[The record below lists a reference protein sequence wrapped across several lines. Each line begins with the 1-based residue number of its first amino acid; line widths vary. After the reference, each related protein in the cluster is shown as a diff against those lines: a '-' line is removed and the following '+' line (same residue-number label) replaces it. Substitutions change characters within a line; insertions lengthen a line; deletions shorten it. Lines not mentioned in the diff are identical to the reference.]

1 MKKLSYLQNYNTFR
15 PNSLNES
22 LGDSGQQT
30 INKSFMNMGEIKLS
44 NGESLNPK
52 DIVDVVNKAISWLA
66 EEFRTY
72 YSFAQDSN
80 IIYLVNDPNC
90 TTMCV
95 DESMNIYMDVLFIY
109 NQLEMNPQYVATVI
123 MHEIFHIIYNHIE
136 RGKNWLSAQGK
147 PINKETFFD
156 TNLAGDVEVN
166 TTLINKNF
174 IDKETFIN
182 KLGALFL
189 NKTNNDRTN
198 LPMEDIL
205 ENEKLMNILREK
217 VHNPQNNQN
226 GQNQNGQNQQD
237 QKEHVKTSKEWD
249 NGYKSGWDKIVELI
263 DKYGAKDTMKKLQ
276 ENGICDEQGNFIED
290 IENDTIITL
299 EFLVIKSFSQFLLE
313 NKNSD
318 KFKNYD
324 DGFKTGVK
332 KAISL
337 LKNSIFGQ
345 DNNTNQQ
352 QDNIIPDTDLK
363 KEDLKKLN
371 LPQQENSQTNNNDN
385 NDNLP
390 TNINDD
396 KSSNNNQQS
405 NGEQSGEKN
414 NNQQSNNSSSSN
426 QGQQQSNGEQSGKKT
441 NNQQSNGSSSSN
453 QGQQQE
459 STTDDINKLVNDL
472 KNKSQ
477 NNHSATYADKP
488 RKSSRD
494 DENMPINS
502 TGSFMNDTDSSF
514 AKKALKNSGYS
525 EEDIDNIINK
535 TIEKNKRLNT
545 QEGIIEKRKKLY
557 SKLSSGDIV
566 RKLID
571 NIEISESKYKN
582 IWKKIMKTFLGT
594 KCRHSQ
600 RQVKS
605 NNFDWK
611 NKRTLSLGRL
621 SPRFHKE
628 PQAPQNINVYVD
640 VSGSVNVEL
649 LEVISKSLCLLCKEY
664 EYSGINIIPWAS
676 SSTGIHEVKKLY
688 ESTIENVSKEILG
701 YISEGISQC
710 GGGTDILGACLPEI
724 ISIVKDKSKHNDNDD
739 KHIII
744 TDGETFGDEEKIE
757 SIISS
762 KCGSKTCKN
771 CFYMIY
777 DVYSRLKSSW
787 ESSIKLGTLLFI
799 DSEVTINY
807 K

>member
-1 MKKLSYLQNYNTFR
+1 M
-15 PNSLNES
+15 
-22 LGDSGQQT
+22 
-30 INKSFMNMGEIKLS
+30 
-44 NGESLNPK
+44 
-52 DIVDVVNKAISWLA
+52 A

-80 IIYLVNDPNC
+80 IIYLVNDPSC

-95 DESMNIYMDVLFIY
+95 DESMNIYMDALFIY

-136 RGKNWLSAQGK
+136 RGKNWLSAKGK
-147 PINKETFFD
+147 LINKENFFD

-189 NKTNNDRTN
+189 DKTNGDKTN

-205 ENEKLMNILREK
+205 ENEKLMNILRGK
-217 VHNPQNNQN
+217 VHNPQNQ
-226 GQNQNGQNQQD
+226 QNQNKQD
-237 QKEHVKTSKEWD
+237 QKQHIKTSKEWD
-249 NGYKSGWDKIVELI
+249 NGYKTGWDKISELI
-263 DKYGAKDTMKKLQ
+263 DKYGVKDTMKKLQ
-276 ENGICDEQGNFIED
+276 ENGICDREGNFIDD

-299 EFLVIKSFSQFLLE
+299 EFLVIKTFKQFLLE
-313 NKNSD
+313 NKESN
-318 KFKNYD
+318 KFQKYD
-324 DGFKTGVK
+324 DGFRTGVK

-337 LKNSIFGQ
+337 LKESIFGQ
-345 DNNTNQQ
+345 NNNSQNNNSNQQ
-352 QDNIIPDTDLK
+352 QDNVIPDTNLK

-371 LPQQENSQTNNNDN
+371 LPKKENNQSNNDDN

-390 TNINDD
+390 TNINDNN
-396 KSSNNNQQS
+396 SSS
-405 NGEQSGEKN
+405 DEQK
-414 NNQQSNNSSSSN
+414 SNNSSHNQPQKKQHSTNQSSDNSNLTDDDSNKSQDNNKFSNDSSDSSSQKQGQNKGNKSSN
-426 QGQQQSNGEQSGKKT
+426 S
-441 NNQQSNGSSSSN
+441 SSSSN
-453 QGQQQE
+453 NGQNQE
-459 STTDDINKLVNDL
+459 TQETTEDDVNKLANDL

-488 RKSSRD
+488 SKSSND
-494 DENMPINS
+494 DENTPINS
-502 TGSFMNDTDSSF
+502 TGSFMNDTNSSF
-514 AKKALKNSGYS
+514 AKNALKNSGYS
-525 EEDIDNIINK
+525 DEDIDNIINNA
-535 TIEKNKRLNT
+535 IQKNKLFNT
-545 QEGIIEKRKKLY
+545 KEGIVEKRKKLY

-566 RKLID
+566 RKLIG

-582 IWKKIMKTFLGT
+582 IWKKIMKVFLGT
-594 KCRHSQ
+594 NCRHSK

-611 NKRTLSLGRL
+611 NKRTLALGRL

-628 PQAPQNINVYVD
+628 PQDPQNVNVYVD

-664 EYSGINIIPWAS
+664 EYSGITIIPWAS
-676 SSTGIHEVKKLY
+676 SSTGKHEVKKLY
-688 ESTIENVSKEILG
+688 ESNIENVSKEILG
-701 YISEGISQC
+701 YVSEGISQC
-710 GGGTDILGACLPEI
+710 GGGTDIIGACLPEI
-724 ISIVKDKSKHNDNDD
+724 VSITKDNSQSDD

-744 TDGETFGDEEKIE
+744 TDGETWGDEQKIE

-762 KCGSKTCKN
+762 KCGPKTCKN

-777 DVYSRLKSSW
+777 DADTSIKSSW
-787 ESSIKLGTLLFI
+787 EASIKLGTLLFI
-799 DSEVTINY
+799 NSETTINN